1 MSHRRKLALSALVAL
16 WCTAVPQ
23 WSRAQGSAALTGRVV
38 DSTGAPIVSARLR
51 IPQLERVVETDASGR
66 YRISD
71 LRTGRL
77 VVVAEAAGYSG
88 TRAEIDVPPTGE
100 IEKNFSLTPN
110 AHVLAAVEV
119 RARARRMLPAK
130 LQEFALRQQRG
141 LGRFLGPDRMTEFDG
156 QPLTEALK
164 TILTGARF
172 DRNAQGQMTIISARS
187 LQGPT
192 SIRASTNAK
201 SCGVQIWQD
210 GVLLSDP
217 NASADIVQPTT
228 PTGPGSRTVTT
239 MHAGADRDY
248 DISGLLANGYMA
260 VEYYSDLSSTPPGFR
275 TGTASCGVLVLWT
288 RVPMEKPAP

>member
-1 MSHRRKLALSALVAL
+1 MSFRRMLVVSGLAAVCCAALSRS
-16 WCTAVPQ
+16 
-23 WSRAQGSAALTGRVV
+23 SRAQGSAVLAGQVL
-38 DSTGAPIVSARLR
+38 DSTGASIAGARLR
-51 IPQLERVVETDASGR
+51 IPQLERVIETDASGR
-66 YRISD
+66 YRFTA
-71 LRTGRL
+71 LRAGRV

-88 TRAEIDVPPTGE
+88 TRAEIDIPASGE
-100 IEKNFSLTPN
+100 IAHNFSLRPN

-141 LGRFLGPDRMTEFDG
+141 LGRFLGPDQMTRYDG

-164 TILTGARF
+164 SILTGARF
-172 DRNAQGQMTIISARS
+172 DRNAQGQMTIVSARAMNV
-187 LQGPT
+187 PT
-192 SIRASTNAK
+192 SLRTSTNAK

-217 NASADIVQPTT
+217 NSSADIVQGTT
-228 PTGPGSRTVTT
+228 TSGPGSRGITTV
-239 MHAGADRDY
+239 HAGADRDY

-260 VEYYSDLSSTPPGFR
+260 AEYYSDLSSTPPGFR
-275 TGTASCGVLVLWT
+275 TGGGSCGVLVLWT